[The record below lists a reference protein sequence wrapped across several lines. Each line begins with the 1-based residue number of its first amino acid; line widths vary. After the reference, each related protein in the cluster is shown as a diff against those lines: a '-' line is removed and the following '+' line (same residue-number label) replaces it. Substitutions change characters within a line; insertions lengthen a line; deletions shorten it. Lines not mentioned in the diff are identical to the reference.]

1 MKKKTLLISLMLILS
16 LILLTACEGSN
27 NTDDPGNQEK
37 PDIEQT
43 EDKDQNNT
51 DNNKDKDEDKDNKNE
66 EDLDVSSYYPIKK
79 DTRYTYEGS
88 GNEFASYSVY
98 TEYIDEDKN
107 MVQQRVDNGGTVL
120 AEIIEIKDGAI
131 KKIFSR
137 SESYYREDL
146 IRDSILDNIKEEDQ
160 EILLKEPIEK
170 GNSWTLNDGRVRVI
184 TNLSAD
190 VSTIKGKYEAVEV
203 TTSGP
208 LDSKSPN
215 DKTVDYYVKDVGLV
229 KSTFS
234 SDTMEVTS
242 ELKDI
247 EDDAKL
253 IQKIDFFYPDINDEE
268 LHHIEKEIVFKTNDV
283 TRIKIEQAY
292 KKVLE
297 DVDPVVLTE
306 NTKINSLYL
315 NNDGMVYVDLSKEF
329 IEEMNAGAGYESK
342 ILESV
347 ADTFGNYYY
356 SGKVVLTIDGGNY
369 ESGHILL
376 EKGDYLEVNFLEPD
390 TEDKIETK

>member
-1 MKKKTLLISLMLILS
+1 MKRKTLLISLILILS
-16 LILLTACEGSN
+16 LVLLSACSSSDNTN
-27 NTDDPGNQEK
+27 N
-37 PDIEQT
+37 PDKEENSDLGQG
-43 EDKDQNNT
+43 EDKDKTNNENS
-51 DNNKDKDEDKDNKNE
+51 DKNKDEDKDKKDE
-66 EDLDVSSYYPIKK
+66 EDLDIRNYYPIKK
-79 DTRYTYEGS
+79 DTRYTYKGS

-98 TEYIDEDKN
+98 TEYTDEDRN
-107 MVQQRVDNGGTVL
+107 IIQQRVDNGGTVL
-120 AEIIEIKDGAI
+120 AEIIEVKDGEI
-131 KKIFSR
+131 RKIFSR
-137 SESYYREDL
+137 SESYYRENL
-146 IRDSILDNIKEEDQ
+146 IRDSILENIKKEDK

-184 TNLSAD
+184 TNVSAD

-208 LDSKSPN
+208 VDSKTPN
-215 DKTVDYYVKDVGLV
+215 DKTVDYYVKDIGLV
-229 KSTFS
+229 KSIFS
-234 SDTMEVTS
+234 SDAMKVTS

-253 IQKIDFFYPDINDEE
+253 IQKINFFYPDINDEK
-268 LHHIEKEIVFKTNDV
+268 LHYTEKEIIFKTNDV
-283 TRIKIEQAY
+283 TRIKLEEAY
-292 KKVLE
+292 KKALE
-297 DVDPVVLTE
+297 NVDSVVLTE

-315 NNDGMVYVDLSKEF
+315 NNYGMVYIDLSKEF

-376 EKGDYLEVNFLEPD
+376 EKGDYLEVNFLEP
-390 TEDKIETK
+390 KIEENSK